1 MKRILALGLALT
13 MCLSLAACGSSDET
27 TPTDTN
33 QTDNTTTTPDET
45 GDNTNRDDMTVI
57 LGAEFTTL
65 DPQKL
70 PAVADINFCT
80 NIFDGLVALDENGQV
95 VPKLATDWVASE
107 DGLHYTC
114 QQRAGVKFH
123 NGNDFTAD
131 DVKLSVERFR
141 DESWMQFASFA
152 VDSCDIVDHYTVTIN
167 MKYAYGNFLNMLWY

>member
-1 MKRILALGLALT
+1 MKRILALVLALT

-70 PAVADINFCT
+70 SAVADINFCHQY
-80 NIFDGLVALDENGQV
+80 L
-95 VPKLATDWVASE
+95 
-107 DGLHYTC
+107 
-114 QQRAGVKFH
+114 
-123 NGNDFTAD
+123 
-131 DVKLSVERFR
+131 
-141 DESWMQFASFA
+141 
-152 VDSCDIVDHYTVTIN
+152 
-167 MKYAYGNFLNMLWY
+167 